1 MTSSSGHLCCCL
13 VLRVQTEP
21 WDSTHKHQTSPQ
33 CFYFVSEVWWCVQ
46 VLLVENRSCLH
57 LFNQYILLSVNR
69 CELMLTEIQVS
80 SRVQVLISSFSSAA
94 WSIPLL
100 SQTVSA
106 WWDRI
111 DQGWSETWI
120 MSSDVTVTWTEP
132 QLPPQQSFGLVVPPC
147 GRREEVQEET
157 PSQIHIEHLNRKS
170 RSRKSRSRKSG
181 SSLMKSSSSASR
193 GLVNLPAALGSV
205 ILSKLQYEQWTHCS
219 ESGLQSL

>member
-1 MTSSSGHLCCCL
+1 MSIQTQSCWLINVIYVLRKQTNTHLNRNKSLLLLQLLGCHGDEMTSPSGHLCCCL

-57 LFNQYILLSVNR
+57 LFNQYVLLSVNW

-100 SQTVSA
+100 RLFQPDETGSIRDDQKHGSWVQMSQ
-106 WWDRI
+106 
-111 DQGWSETWI
+111 
-120 MSSDVTVTWTEP
+120 
-132 QLPPQQSFGLVVPPC
+132 
-147 GRREEVQEET
+147 
-157 PSQIHIEHLNRKS
+157 
-170 RSRKSRSRKSG
+170 
-181 SSLMKSSSSASR
+181 
-193 GLVNLPAALGSV
+193 
-205 ILSKLQYEQWTHCS
+205 
-219 ESGLQSL
+219 